1 MPHPRVSIRYI
12 VGYSD
17 LYGPDGV
24 LEYIYEQL
32 KIRRHLVIVVAEGA
46 GSGVRDLSKLKEG
59 GERDQSGNIKLPVL
73 IGLYRTLACF

>member
-1 MPHPRVSIRYI
+1 M
-12 VGYSD
+12 
-17 LYGPDGV
+17 
-24 LEYIYEQL
+24 EYIYEQL

-73 IGLYRTLACF
+73 LWPYRILVCF

>member
-1 MPHPRVSIRYI
+1 MPHPRVSIRYV
-12 VGYSD
+12 VGHSD

-59 GERDQSGNIKLPVL
+59 GERDQSGNIKLPVFL
-73 IGLYRTLACF
+73 WLHRT